1 MNLLVGEN
9 DITADKDPK
18 HVIKRC
24 RNFSIRKSGIMING
38 FVITPP
44 MLRFH
49 LQVNKVPSHKINY
62 LLNPTDRQDVPMCYT
77 LLKEIWSLPPPAPTD
92 KPSFV
97 AARNALLMLGSL
109 FRHLVLPYV
118 QVTLSLH
125 EQLAH
130 LSAAAHLA
138 AFLFTSNGARSKAMP
153 SLTFKDI
160 IILVK
165 NAFFGVAKAKISTPD
180 GDFYIIL
187 LGTDRLESTFGVVRS
202 IVGNDA
208 NADIL
213 TLTYRLS
220 HAVECLNIF
229 SKHPNWDRGPRRLNL
244 RGIEDGNGDI
254 LAKADHITPQSWVGD
269 VNVNNVSVVTSWNCG
284 RQMVETEFPSAG
296 IEEALVQLEKNGFD
310 FTFPFGQRMEDDH
323 QDSEDDEEPANLP
336 TAPFEHLSAQSAT
349 EVVSTTPLGEGES
362 PLLDLEDHAAIE
374 TSCNGQG
381 KFNPLVDVG
390 NGKMVPKPR
399 VLCELERAMFSK
411 IPGSTD
417 RLDRCAGLSRYTKI
431 TLPQLSTTVVDS
443 TSKELLTTGDP
454 AATIIQCEGHF
465 FLAVVQINEICIDS
479 LPILEINPR
488 FLMEP
493 TVTVQF
499 QIYQVVEV
507 SSDDPDIDG
516 ADWKWNRLMER
527 SVMKTKGSFI
537 QVINPVVA
545 IPEVNLPLYFFRT
558 DELRAIAVSLFSSI
572 PSQDKSRLPNLRK
585 RTDQFPYRTKNGII
599 IYYYILI

>member
-1 MNLLVGEN
+1 MFCVASDGESRRGSALTQLTHKRLLDPLSELYTHVGKLRLMNLLVGEN

-62 LLNPTDRQDVPMCYT
+62 LLNPTDRQDVLMCYT

-165 NAFFGVAKAKISTPD
+165 NTFFGVAKAKISTLD

-213 TLTYRLS
+213 TLTY
-220 HAVECLNIF
+220 
-229 SKHPNWDRGPRRLNL
+229 
-244 RGIEDGNGDI
+244 
-254 LAKADHITPQSWVGD
+254 
-269 VNVNNVSVVTSWNCG
+269 
-284 RQMVETEFPSAG
+284 
-296 IEEALVQLEKNGFD
+296 
-310 FTFPFGQRMEDDH
+310 
-323 QDSEDDEEPANLP
+323 
-336 TAPFEHLSAQSAT
+336 
-349 EVVSTTPLGEGES
+349 
-362 PLLDLEDHAAIE
+362 
-374 TSCNGQG
+374 
-381 KFNPLVDVG
+381 
-390 NGKMVPKPR
+390 
-399 VLCELERAMFSK
+399 
-411 IPGSTD
+411 
-417 RLDRCAGLSRYTKI
+417 
-431 TLPQLSTTVVDS
+431 
-443 TSKELLTTGDP
+443 
-454 AATIIQCEGHF
+454 
-465 FLAVVQINEICIDS
+465 
-479 LPILEINPR
+479 
-488 FLMEP
+488 
-493 TVTVQF
+493 
-499 QIYQVVEV
+499 
-507 SSDDPDIDG
+507 
-516 ADWKWNRLMER
+516 
-527 SVMKTKGSFI
+527 
-537 QVINPVVA
+537 
-545 IPEVNLPLYFFRT
+545 
-558 DELRAIAVSLFSSI
+558 
-572 PSQDKSRLPNLRK
+572 
-585 RTDQFPYRTKNGII
+585 
-599 IYYYILI
+599 